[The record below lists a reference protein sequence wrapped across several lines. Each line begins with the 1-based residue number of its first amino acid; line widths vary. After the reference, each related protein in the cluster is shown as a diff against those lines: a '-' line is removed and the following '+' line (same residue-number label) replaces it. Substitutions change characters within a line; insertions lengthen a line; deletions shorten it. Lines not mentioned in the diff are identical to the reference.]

1 MTNELESMSYFII
14 VNLQWEH
21 ESCSSV
27 EYDKPQ
33 FEQITIFPYILQ
45 KSQIKTSQTSIMEIK
60 LLVYVEKKF
69 MAYTEFASF

>member
-33 FEQITIFPYILQ
+33 FEQITIFSMHSTK

-60 LLVYVEKKF
+60 LLVYVKKNSW
-69 MAYTEFASF
+69 YILNLLH